1 MLRRHFI
8 FAVFFFP
15 LLGAEVAHAA
25 TEARFDQTSFL
36 AAQKAGSPIL
46 VHIAASWCPICAVQR
61 PILQK
66 LSADPGFEKLVIF
79 TVDFDAQ
86 KEVVKAMGAQK
97 QSTFIAFHGATE
109 RGRSVGDTSVQSIES
124 MVAKTAN

>member
-66 LSADPGFEKLVIF
+66 LSADIAKLNTGKTMSNREF
-79 TVDFDAQ
+79 C
-86 KEVVKAMGAQK
+86 EVWRTYN
-97 QSTFIAFHGATE
+97 S
-109 RGRSVGDTSVQSIES
+109 
-124 MVAKTAN
+124 